1 MKVLRKILD
10 KELFKVSSL
19 NSISVLIRIAVG
31 FITSKFIAVFVGPSG
46 MALVGNLRNFI
57 SSVESVGLLGF
68 QNGIIKYVAEYES
81 KEQQLKELLS
91 TVVITIFIVTFVL
104 SGFLYFFSGYLNEV
118 IFGGEFQYQSVF
130 KAFSLSLP
138 WYLASLFLTSV
149 LNGFGAFKRVITIN
163 IYGNLLGL
171 VLSVVLLYNYQTY
184 GALLAVIL
192 APSLLFF
199 IVVFQLN
206 TTVPFKTLLA
216 KKAFNFSVIKQLS
229 QYSLMALVSSLLGPL
244 VYLSIRTNVIHNLGY
259 EKAGYW
265 EAMSRISTY
274 YMLFL
279 STILVVYFLPK
290 LAKSAN
296 VKETKEIFWS
306 YFKGIFPV
314 FAIGLVIL
322 FCLKD
327 FLIPVILTK
336 TFLPVSDLFLGQII
350 GDLFKALSMILGYQF
365 FAKKLTKAFIVSELF
380 SLLVLW
386 VTSNYFITV
395 YGIQGVVI
403 AHALTYF
410 IYLLVLLVYFRKSV
424 F

>member
-1 MKVLRKILD
+1 MKVLGKIRD

-19 NSISVLIRIAVG
+19 NSISVLIKIAVG
-31 FITSKFIAVFVGPSG
+31 FITSKFLAVFVGPSG

-57 SSVESVGLLGF
+57 SSVESIGLLGF
-68 QNGIIKYVAEYES
+68 QNGIIKYVAEYEH

-91 TVVITIFIVTFVL
+91 TVVMAIFLVTVAL
-104 SGFLYFFSGYLNEV
+104 SGFLYFFSGYLNEA
-118 IFGGEFQYQSVF
+118 IFGDEFQYQSVF

-138 WYLASLFLTSV
+138 WYMASLFLTSV
-149 LNGFGAFKRVITIN
+149 LNGFGAFKKVIKIN

-171 VLSVVLLYNYQTY
+171 VLSVVLLYNYHTF

-206 TTVPFKTLLA
+206 TTVPLRTLLT
-216 KKAFNFSVIKQLS
+216 KKSFNLTILKQLS
-229 QYSLMALVSSLLGPL
+229 QYSLMALVSSVVGPL

-265 EAMSRISTY
+265 EAMSRISSY

-290 LAKSAN
+290 LSKASN
-296 VKETKEIFWS
+296 TEETKAIFWT

-314 FAIGLVIL
+314 FAIGLAVL
-322 FCLKD
+322 FGLKD
-327 FLIPVILTK
+327 LLIPVILTK

-350 GDLFKALSMILGYQF
+350 GDLLKALSMILGYQF
-365 FAKKLTKAFIVSELF
+365 FAKKMTKAFIVSELF
-380 SLLVLW
+380 SLLILW
-386 VTSNYFITV
+386 GTSNYFIAV

-410 IYLLVLLVYFRKSV
+410 IYLLVLLIYFRKSV